1 MGFRGGLVVKN
12 WPAQAGAF
20 DPWCGKIP
28 HATEQL
34 SLYATTIEPM
44 PRDWQLQ

>member
-1 MGFRGGLVVKN
+1 MGFPGGLGVKN
-12 WPAQAGAF
+12 LPAQAGAF
-20 DPWCGKIP
+20 DPWCGEIP

-34 SLYATTIEPM
+34 SWCATTIEPM